1 MDISRLQ
8 CYPYLTLV
16 TSKGSNARRERVSF
30 LFLGFLSPLLFY
42 FSFFFLRDFIFAL
55 GSPLDASHTH
65 ANIPRPMT
73 QPSSFFLNL
82 LFYTMCACPLF
93 YPVGVFL
100 LAPYADLPLFL
111 LLCSLFILERNSWRV
126 TWSFLLLSPSLPPP
140 LLVSHVLMDWF
151 QLAWGCLRSSTVFFI
166 FPSFA
171 FVFGWIWSVH
181 FVLVDPRELW
191 ASLVVPW
198 YLIPRPVL
206 KKDLVSRSN
215 DGLGFYAPT
224 INNCPLPLSP

>member
-1 MDISRLQ
+1 MVDLKTLTLKLIDFGSGAFVKDSYFTDFDGEFPFRSFIHCPSWTEVDVEEEETSDMDISRLQ

-126 TWSFLLLSPSLPPP
+126 T
-140 LLVSHVLMDWF
+140 
-151 QLAWGCLRSSTVFFI
+151 
-166 FPSFA
+166 
-171 FVFGWIWSVH
+171 
-181 FVLVDPRELW
+181 
-191 ASLVVPW
+191 
-198 YLIPRPVL
+198 
-206 KKDLVSRSN
+206 
-215 DGLGFYAPT
+215 
-224 INNCPLPLSP
+224 